1 MAQQLVRSQED
12 ERARLSRELHDG
24 ISQVLVSIKLSLEA
38 ARERL
43 RQSLPE
49 QPQALAHIDRPL
61 GGALDRLNSAVGE
74 VRRISHNLRPTLL
87 DDLGLPAALEHLG
100 REFAIPSTDGAPPL
114 AVRLR
119 TTGRPVK
126 LPDAYAT
133 ALFRVTQEA
142 LTNVMRHAG
151 ATRADMT
158 LAYSAHDLRL
168 TISDDGRGFD
178 FAAVQQDPRRGIGLR
193 NMRERMSALSGLAA
207 PAGRGCPYRDDLS
220 MTDTPDAI
228 RLLLVDD
235 HPLVRDGLRLRLE
248 TVPRLRVVG
257 EAGNAQAALAFLATC
272 LAQDPQGD
280 TLPHLVLMDLNMPGV
295 GGLELTALL
304 HERYPQIAVLVLS
317 MHDNPEYMV
326 QAVKAGARGY
336 LLKDEP
342 AEEIV
347 TAIGAVVAGRTYFS
361 AAAAVRLSQA
371 SAPATLLTQR
381 ERDVLR
387 HIADGQANKQIALAL
402 GLSVRTVETH
412 RLNIKRKLG
421 IDGQAELIKYAV
433 ENRGV

>member
-1 MAQQLVRSQED
+1 M
-12 ERARLSRELHDG
+12 
-24 ISQVLVSIKLSLEA
+24 
-38 ARERL
+38 
-43 RQSLPE
+43 
-49 QPQALAHIDRPL
+49 
-61 GGALDRLNSAVGE
+61 N
-74 VRRISHNLRPTLL
+74 
-87 DDLGLPAALEHLG
+87 
-100 REFAIPSTDGAPPL
+100 
-114 AVRLR
+114 
-119 TTGRPVK
+119 
-126 LPDAYAT
+126 
-133 ALFRVTQEA
+133 
-142 LTNVMRHAG
+142 
-151 ATRADMT
+151 
-158 LAYSAHDLRL
+158 
-168 TISDDGRGFD
+168 
-178 FAAVQQDPRRGIGLR
+178 
-193 NMRERMSALSGLAA
+193 
-207 PAGRGCPYRDDLS
+207 
-220 MTDTPDAI
+220 DTPDAI
-228 RLLLVDD
+228 RLLLIDD

-257 EAGNAQAALAFLATC
+257 EAGNAAAALAFLAGC
-272 LAQDPQGD
+272 HAEDPQGD

-295 GGLELTALL
+295 GGLELTAQL

-342 AEEIV
+342 AEEII
-347 TAIGAVVAGRTYFS
+347 TAISAVMEGRSYFS
-361 AAAAVRLSQA
+361 AAAAVRLSSA

-387 HIADGQANKQIALAL
+387 HIASGQANKQIAHAL

>member
-1 MAQQLVRSQED
+1 M
-12 ERARLSRELHDG
+12 
-24 ISQVLVSIKLSLEA
+24 
-38 ARERL
+38 
-43 RQSLPE
+43 
-49 QPQALAHIDRPL
+49 
-61 GGALDRLNSAVGE
+61 N
-74 VRRISHNLRPTLL
+74 
-87 DDLGLPAALEHLG
+87 
-100 REFAIPSTDGAPPL
+100 
-114 AVRLR
+114 
-119 TTGRPVK
+119 
-126 LPDAYAT
+126 
-133 ALFRVTQEA
+133 
-142 LTNVMRHAG
+142 
-151 ATRADMT
+151 
-158 LAYSAHDLRL
+158 
-168 TISDDGRGFD
+168 
-178 FAAVQQDPRRGIGLR
+178 
-193 NMRERMSALSGLAA
+193 
-207 PAGRGCPYRDDLS
+207 
-220 MTDTPDAI
+220 DTPDAI
-228 RLLLVDD
+228 RLLLIDD

-257 EAGNAQAALAFLATC
+257 EAGNAAAALAFLAGC
-272 LAQDPQGD
+272 HAEDPQGD

-295 GGLELTALL
+295 GGLELTAQL

-342 AEEIV
+342 AEEII
-347 TAIGAVVAGRTYFS
+347 TAISAVMEGRSYFS
-361 AAAAVRLSQA
+361 AAAAVRLSSA

-387 HIADGQANKQIALAL
+387 HIASGQANKQIAQAL